1 MLVFRYFVVV
11 GAALLGCFWALDA
24 FNGPAAPRAQQD
36 MSSLQAW
43 RAAEARKE
51 ATKDGRE
58 MANAVVMPDIATLAP
73 TQERLAY
80 ERQLASNAVASPATE
95 TVAPTNNT
103 VADARAE
110 LTETAQPVKRVASA
124 KPKAKQKPQ
133 IVVVASPAPQRRP
146 EFAGGFFGGLFSN

>member
-24 FNGPAAPRAQQD
+24 FNGPAAPRAQQE

-58 MANAVVMPDIATLAP
+58 MANVVMPDIATLPP
-73 TQERLAY
+73 TAERLAY
-80 ERQLASNAVASPATE
+80 ERQLASNAVAAPV
-95 TVAPTNNT
+95 VASTT
-103 VADARAE
+103 QSADKAIANARAE
-110 LTETAQPVKRVASA
+110 VNEAALQQVKRVATA
-124 KPKAKQKPQ
+124 KPKVKRKPVV
-133 IVVVASPAPQRRP
+133 IVANPPPQRP
-146 EFAGGFFGGLFSN
+146 EYAGGFFGNIFSN

>member
-24 FNGPAAPRAQQD
+24 FNGPAAPRAQQE

-58 MANAVVMPDIATLAP
+58 LANAVVMPDIATLPP
-73 TQERLAY
+73 TAERLAY
-80 ERQLASNAVASPATE
+80 ERQLASNAVAAPVAASAAQSADATI
-95 TVAPTNNT
+95 AN
-103 VADARAE
+103 ARAE
-110 LTETAQPVKRVASA
+110 VTEAAPQQVKRVATA
-124 KPKAKQKPQ
+124 KPKVKRKP
-133 IVVVASPAPQRRP
+133 VVIVASPSPQRP
-146 EFAGGFFGGLFSN
+146 EYAGGFFGNIFSN